1 MVQQTSH
8 QQQIDDLLSQ
18 LEQAGKR
25 ATPQRYAVCQALVE
39 HGGHPT
45 VADVFER
52 VRATFPM
59 ISQATVYNTMD
70 ALEEAGLL
78 HRLDIA
84 NHDHTHYD
92 LDLTPHIN
100 VVCRHCK
107 YITDVFIDTLDDL
120 LTRVGERTGCKID
133 HRAGLVVYGVCP
145 KCLAEGKEHTP
156 PRSGTAVAKKTTPHH
171 ACTNGTATTTPM
183 TRLMPG
189 GSSGGSVRAT
199 RSVPVLAWP
208 PGVGMARMAKWR
220 RTERTERTENPER
233 AGSLFFANI

>member
-156 PRSGTAVAKKTTPHH
+156 PTEWDRGSKEDHPSPRLHKRHRHHH
-171 ACTNGTATTTPM
+171 AHDPAHAGRKQRRQRPGDPLCPRARVAPRRGDGKNGEM
-183 TRLMPG
+183 EEDG
-189 GSSGGSVRAT
+189 
-199 RSVPVLAWP
+199 
-208 PGVGMARMAKWR
+208 
-220 RTERTERTENPER
+220 ENGEDREP
-233 AGSLFFANI
+233 